1 MHANADAAD
10 WGSSANHCA
19 QKCLGSN
26 QTGLWILSVSWF
38 VCWIHINN
46 VVTWLHKG
54 FLETC
59 AVTLFVGPVSVSFHS
74 HRILLIYVGAFSP
87 CDGFLSQ
94 HALLFTR
101 PGWSASWPS
110 SLFQDLALGMFWSTL
125 IKWSNTLIFRHS
137 LHVAGWTNF
146 ALWTPSGLHSLVSAT
161 CWEHSWGFGENLRNV
176 QIPENIW
183 T

>member
-1 MHANADAAD
+1 M
-10 WGSSANHCA
+10 
-19 QKCLGSN
+19 
-26 QTGLWILSVSWF
+26 SWF

-74 HRILLIYVGAFSP
+74 HRILLICVGAFSP

-110 SLFQDLALGMFWSTL
+110 SLFQDLVLGFFCYTL

-137 LHVAGWTNF
+137 LHVAGWTN
-146 ALWTPSGLHSLVSAT
+146 SLRSAQPGFSNVLRT
-161 CWEHSWGFGENLRNV
+161 FLRFWGKSEECSDSWEHLNLNEEDQATEGR
-176 QIPENIW
+176 I
-183 T
+183 